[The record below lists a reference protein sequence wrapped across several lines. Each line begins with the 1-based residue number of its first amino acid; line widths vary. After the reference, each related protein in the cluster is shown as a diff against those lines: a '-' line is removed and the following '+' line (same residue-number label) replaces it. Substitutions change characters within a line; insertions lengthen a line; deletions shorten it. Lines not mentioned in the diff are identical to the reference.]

1 MLSLR
6 FFFFLSITVR
16 ALKVSHR
23 LWSSFAAHYMT
34 SKDVLISAEDVEILV
49 NERRKHRSER
59 NFKAADDIKQF
70 LTDRHNI
77 EIVDWPNSTWKYLAA
92 SSALQKIESDALN
105 CSTVLTAQRIE
116 GNLMW
121 LAQNAYDLLDSNKES
136 DIVESSL
143 YHLKNSTTIKEMQG
157 RKFADAAFEFSL
169 AGINNNELFELLSNE
184 SLAELKRYGY
194 RSSCRPID
202 IFQVVEKLAVAG
214 ILNQSIYHLAGEIIL
229 YKIENGNLNSSP
241 SYEVATNRL
250 TSGRFSLFDDMPL
263 LWLWRFSARQRKY
276 GKQVKIVEN
285 PLGEIALDKSD
296 LQPLLFYKASLTNES
311 TKKLEIPIFD
321 DPTLPLIIDIGCGF
335 GVSMLGLSYR
345 EKISKDILRGH
356 NFIACD
362 MSHRAISYASS
373 ISKRWGLDGKCCFI
387 TADAESF
394 LELIKKEYSGPIEG
408 IMINFPTPY
417 QFGADDHITNKT
429 SDIRSEQTEDSIK
442 SDDTKNVDEDK
453 KEPIGGSNTQLPKD
467 MKDFMVTPKV
477 IELCRQIFERNLK
490 PLLADLSGKYDHD
503 RGDIDFIN
511 NNNFMIQSIY
521 PYLLIQTN
529 VEDVAVTI
537 KNLVTDSW
545 CYDLSGGF
553 SLRTSPNNIQN
564 IRHSWKSVDSVSSY
578 ADDSTIDDSTNFIG
592 ERENDNLIQKR
603 VTNWINLGG
612 ERARGHGWLKS
623 SPLPPEGRTET
634 EAMCAHEKK
643 PVHRIMFL
651 YEK

>member
-1 MLSLR
+1 MMLSLR
-6 FFFFLSITVR
+6 FFFFFNITVR

-34 SKDVLISAEDVEILV
+34 SKDVLISAGDVEILV
-49 NERRKHRSER
+49 NKRRKLRSER

-77 EIVDWPNSTWKYLAA
+77 EIVDWPNSSWKYLAA
-92 SSALQKIESDALN
+92 SSSLQTLESDKLN
-105 CSTVLTAQRIE
+105 CSTVPTARRIE
-116 GNLMW
+116 GSFMW
-121 LAQNAYDLLDSNKES
+121 LAQNAYDLLDSYKES

-143 YHLKNSTTIKEMQG
+143 YHFKNSTARKEMQG

-169 AGINNNELFELLSNE
+169 AGFNNNELFELLSNKA
-184 SLAELKRYGY
+184 LAELKRYGY

-214 ILNQSIYHLAGEIIL
+214 ILNQSIYYLAGEIIR

-241 SYEVATNRL
+241 SYEVAINRL
-250 TSGRFSLFDDMPL
+250 TSGKFSLFDDMPL

-276 GKQVKIVEN
+276 GKQVKIIEN
-285 PLGEIALDKSD
+285 PLGEINLDKSD
-296 LQPLLFYKASLTNES
+296 LQPLVFSNVSLSNES
-311 TKKLEIPIFD
+311 AKKLELPIFD

-335 GVSMLGLSYR
+335 GVSILGLSYR
-345 EKISKDILRGH
+345 EKTSNDVIRRH

-373 ISKRWGLDGKCCFI
+373 ISKRWGLDGRCCFI

-394 LELIKKEYSGPIEG
+394 LELIKKGYSGPIEG

-417 QFGADDHITNKT
+417 QFGAEDHINNKT
-429 SDIRSEQTEDSIK
+429 SDIFPEQTEDSIK
-442 SDDTKNVDEDK
+442 SDDTKNVEEEG

-490 PLLADLSGKYDHD
+490 PLLADHD
-503 RGDIDFIN
+503 SGDIDFIN
-511 NNNFMIQSIY
+511 DDNFIIQPIY

-537 KNLVTDSW
+537 KNLVTDSYF
-545 CYDLSGGF
+545 YDLSGGF
-553 SLRTSPNNIQN
+553 TLRTSPNNIQN
-564 IRHSWKSVDSVSSY
+564 IRHSWKAVDSVRSS
-578 ADDSTIDDSTNFIG
+578 ADDSTIDDFIDFFG
-592 ERENDNLIQKR
+592 ERENDILIQKR
-603 VTNWINLGG
+603 VANWIKIGG
-612 ERARGHGWLKS
+612 ERARGNGWLRS

-634 EAMCAHEKK
+634 EAMCVHEKK